1 MALEMDKRCCHQI
14 KEVMSMAL
22 AMVVLAALNP
32 GGIFLWIILGLL
44 AGFLATRV
52 VRGPHFGIIGDLV
65 IGLVGAFLGGLV
77 ADFLFPN
84 STFHFWA
91 TLLIAVIGAIV
102 LLTILR
108 WIARASGRSEG
119 RRRIG

>member
-1 MALEMDKRCCHQI
+1 MALTT
-14 KEVMSMAL
+14 
-22 AMVVLAALNP
+22 VVPGALNP

-52 VRGPHFGIIGDLV
+52 VRGPHFGLIGDLV

-77 ADFLFPN
+77 ADLFFQN

-102 LLTILR
+102 LLAILR
-108 WIARASGRSEG
+108 LIARGSGRSV
-119 RRRIG
+119 RSR

>member
-1 MALEMDKRCCHQI
+1 MVLVA
-14 KEVMSMAL
+14 
-22 AMVVLAALNP
+22 VVLGLLQP

-52 VRGPHFGIIGDLV
+52 MPGHHFGIVGDLV

-84 STFHFWA
+84 TTFHFWG
-91 TLLIAVIGAIV
+91 TLIIALIGAIV
-102 LLTILR
+102 LLAILR
-108 WIARASGRSEG
+108 LIARTTGRPT
-119 RRRIG
+119 R

>member
-1 MALEMDKRCCHQI
+1 MALYKRCCHQT
-14 KEVMSMAL
+14 KEVFRMAL
-22 AMVVLAALNP
+22 ATVVLASLNP

-52 VRGPHFGIIGDLV
+52 VRGPHFGLIGDLV

-77 ADFLFPN
+77 ADLLFPN

-102 LLTILR
+102 LLAILR
-108 WIARASGRSEG
+108 LLARGSGRSV
-119 RRRIG
+119 RRRRWFG

>member
-1 MALEMDKRCCHQI
+1 MALTT
-14 KEVMSMAL
+14 
-22 AMVVLAALNP
+22 VVLGALNP

-52 VRGPHFGIIGDLV
+52 VRGSHFGIIGDLV

-77 ADFLFPN
+77 ADLFFPN

-102 LLTILR
+102 LLAILR
-108 WIARASGRSEG
+108 LLARASGRPE
-119 RRRIG
+119 RRRRWFG

>member
-1 MALEMDKRCCHQI
+1 
-14 KEVMSMAL
+14 MAL
-22 AMVVLAALNP
+22 ATVVLASLNP

-52 VRGPHFGIIGDLV
+52 VRGPHYGIIGDLV
-65 IGLVGAFLGGLV
+65 IGLVGAFIGGLL
-77 ADFLFPN
+77 ADLFFPN

-102 LLTILR
+102 LLAIFRL
-108 WIARASGRSEG
+108 IARASGREK
-119 RRRIG
+119 RRRWFG

>member
-1 MALEMDKRCCHQI
+1 
-14 KEVMSMAL
+14 MAL
-22 AMVVLAALNP
+22 ATIVLAAFNTTNILV
-32 GGIFLWIILGLL
+32 WIIIGLI

-77 ADFLFPN
+77 ADLLFPN

-102 LLTILR
+102 LLAILR
-108 WIARASGRSEG
+108 WIARASGRSE
-119 RRRIG
+119 RRRWIG

>member
-1 MALEMDKRCCHQI
+1 
-14 KEVMSMAL
+14 MAL
-22 AMVVLAALNP
+22 ATIVLAVLNP

-65 IGLVGAFLGGLV
+65 IGLVGAFLGGLL
-77 ADFLFPN
+77 ADLLFPN

-91 TLLIAVIGAIV
+91 TLLIAFIGAIV
-102 LLTILR
+102 LLAILR
-108 WIARASGRSEG
+108 LIARASRRSQ
-119 RRRIG
+119 RRRRWFG

>member
-1 MALEMDKRCCHQI
+1 
-14 KEVMSMAL
+14 MAL
-22 AMVVLAALNP
+22 AMVVLGALQP
-32 GGIFLWIILGLL
+32 GNIFLWIILGLL

-77 ADFLFPN
+77 ADLLFPN

-102 LLTILR
+102 LLAIMRL
-108 WIARASGRSEG
+108 IARSSGRSE
-119 RRRIG
+119 RRRWFG